1 MTTAFVLGGGG
12 VLGAVEVGML
22 RALFEHGV
30 RPDLVL
36 GTSVGA
42 VNGALVARQPDIGV
56 IDRLTEL
63 WRGAGA
69 SGREVYGDR
78 PLRTVR
84 RAMATGTHMYSATPL
99 KQRLVEELGDT
110 RFEDL
115 PVRFQVCA
123 ASIERASEHW
133 FYSGPVVDAVV
144 ASAAVPGLL
153 PPAKV
158 GDEHFLDGGI
168 VNSIP
173 LARAVKLGATR
184 VFVLQ
189 VGRIDR
195 PLTVPR
201 RPWEVARVSFEIAR
215 RHRFLREL
223 AEVAELDDTVECHVL
238 PARGTSERDD
248 TIWAARDFGSVER
261 RIELTYEASRDY
273 LREHP

>member
-12 VLGAVEVGML
+12 VLGAAEVGML
-22 RALFEHGV
+22 QALFEIGAK
-30 RPDLVL
+30 PDLVL

-42 VNGALVARQPDIGV
+42 LNGAMVARDPTPTV
-56 IDRLTEL
+56 IERLTEL
-63 WRGAGA
+63 WQDA
-69 SGREVYGDR
+69 STARTIADR
-78 PLRTVR
+78 PFRTVR
-84 RAMATGTHMYSATPL
+84 RAVATGTHLYSAAYLQT
-99 KQRLVEELGDT
+99 RLVEEFGGT

-123 ASIERASEHW
+123 ASIERAAEHW
-133 FYSGPVVDAVV
+133 FVSGPLVDAIM

-158 GDEHFLDGGI
+158 GGEHFLDGGI

-173 LARAVKLGATR
+173 LGRAIGLGADR

-195 PLTVPR
+195 PLKPPQ

-215 RHRFLREL
+215 RHRFAREL
-223 AEVAELDDTVECHVL
+223 AEVPDHVEVHVL
-238 PARGTSERDD
+238 PARGTSTRDD
-248 TIWAARDFGSVER
+248 SLLAHRDFSRVR
-261 RIELTYEASRDY
+261 ARIEASYEASRDY
-273 LREHP
+273 LAALG